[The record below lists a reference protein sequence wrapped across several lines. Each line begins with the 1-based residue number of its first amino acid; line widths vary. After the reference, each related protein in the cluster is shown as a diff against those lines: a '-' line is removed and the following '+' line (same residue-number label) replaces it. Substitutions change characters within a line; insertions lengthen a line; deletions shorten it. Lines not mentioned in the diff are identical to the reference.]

1 MSSDEAEVMTDGE
14 EEEGEDED
22 ESDEGEKAERSG
34 EEEESEAAVRAAA
47 AAEAEGRGLLM
58 DRSTGSVCVWKCRSW
73 WASRSS
79 GGSALTLLRKKGTP
93 SMAE

>member
-22 ESDEGEKAERSG
+22 DRDDGEKAERRG
-34 EEEESEAAVRAAA
+34 EEESEAAVRAAT
-47 AAEAEGRGLLM
+47 EEEEEGRGLLI
-58 DRSTGSVCVWKCRSW
+58 DRSTGSVCVWKCKSW

>member
-1 MSSDEAEVMTDGE
+1 MSRDEAEVMTDGE

-47 AAEAEGRGLLM
+47 AEEEGRGLLM

>member
-22 ESDEGEKAERSG
+22 DRDDGEKAERRG
-34 EEEESEAAVRAAA
+34 EEESEAAVRAAA
-47 AAEAEGRGLLM
+47 EEEEEGRGLLM
-58 DRSTGSVCVWKCRSW
+58 DKSTGSVCVWKCRSW

>member
-22 ESDEGEKAERSG
+22 DRDDGEKAERRG
-34 EEEESEAAVRAAA
+34 EEESEAAVRAAA
-47 AAEAEGRGLLM
+47 EEEEEGRGLLI
-58 DRSTGSVCVWKCRSW
+58 DRSTGSVCVWKCKSW